1 MSITTHECN
10 ICKYTTNRRYNLE
23 RHMSVVHS
31 CHDLECATKV
41 VKNTTKVAGVATKVA
56 VNTTKVAQEATY
68 VAPETLIAEL
78 VIQNDGIEKYKCS
91 GCDKLF
97 TRKYR
102 CVKHF
107 NNCKMVTNPLE
118 CSICNNVCS
127 SKYALYRH
135 KKTCIPRVEETKKDL
150 IVPPQQIGPKAIFN
164 TSGEHNTIN
173 SIDTQN
179 NTINILAFP
188 SGMQDDNFA
197 FVKDHI
203 TPALLANIMKKKPE
217 QAFANYIGTLMEKEE
232 NRMIKKQSPNVNFC
246 SVHTGEN
253 QWDLVLDHDAI
264 PVLAH
269 HVTRSSFEDI
279 LKNKKKL
286 SELQVDVDKL
296 RKYIDDINTEN
307 TENDNY
313 NLSLQRIKLML
324 VNFTRKWGKD
334 EKDL

>member
-1 MSITTHECN
+1 MNHFTKCRMVTNPFECN
-10 ICKYTTNRRYNLE
+10 IC
-23 RHMSVVHS
+23 
-31 CHDLECATKV
+31 
-41 VKNTTKVAGVATKVA
+41 
-56 VNTTKVAQEATY
+56 
-68 VAPETLIAEL
+68 
-78 VIQNDGIEKYKCS
+78 YKI
-91 GCDKLF
+91 
-97 TRKYR
+97 
-102 CVKHF
+102 F
-107 NNCKMVTNPLE
+107 N
-118 CSICNNVCS
+118 
-127 SKYALYRH
+127 SKYALCRH
-135 KKTCIPRVEETKKDL
+135 KKTCVCSSVSEPSNKEVM
-150 IVPPQQIGPKAIFN
+150 VPPDQQSGPSTVIS
-164 TSGEHNTIN
+164 TIGEHNTISN
-173 SIDTQN
+173 IQTQN

-188 SGMQDDNFA
+188 SGMQDETFA

-203 TPALLANIMKKKPE
+203 TPTLLANIMKKKPE

-232 NRMIKKQSPNVNFC
+232 NRMIKKQGPNVNFC

-313 NLSLQRIKLML
+313 NLSIQRIKLML
-324 VNFTRKWGKD
+324 VNFTRKWGKE

>member
-1 MSITTHECN
+1 MVVPDQNAPSISNSVHGNHNN
-10 ICKYTTNRRYNLE
+10 I
-23 RHMSVVHS
+23 
-31 CHDLECATKV
+31 
-41 VKNTTKVAGVATKVA
+41 
-56 VNTTKVAQEATY
+56 
-68 VAPETLIAEL
+68 
-78 VIQNDGIEKYKCS
+78 
-91 GCDKLF
+91 
-97 TRKYR
+97 
-102 CVKHF
+102 
-107 NNCKMVTNPLE
+107 NNSN
-118 CSICNNVCS
+118 I
-127 SKYALYRH
+127 
-135 KKTCIPRVEETKKDL
+135 
-150 IVPPQQIGPKAIFN
+150 
-164 TSGEHNTIN
+164 
-173 SIDTQN
+173 QN

-188 SGMQDDNFA
+188 SGMQDETFA

-203 TPALLANIMKKKPE
+203 TPALLASIMKKKPE

-232 NRMIKKQSPNVNFC
+232 NRMIKKQGPNVNFC

-313 NLSLQRIKLML
+313 NLSIQRIKLML
-324 VNFTRKWGKD
+324 VNFTRKWGKE